1 MTYCRFF
8 EKGSLNTKDVFPLI
22 LTVPTAVQT
31 LSDELLKYYQQVT
44 RAILGD
50 DPHLMKVCP

>member
-1 MTYCRFF
+1 M
-8 EKGSLNTKDVFPLI
+8 LA
-22 LTVPTAVQT
+22 VPTAVQT

-50 DPHLMKVCP
+50 DPHLMKVRPEKPGALL